1 MHNVPRLVNFKLRA
15 CARAMVRLSHGVTR
29 VLLALVCTTAC
40 ELHAQQSRSEEH
52 TSELQ
57 SRSDLVCRLLLE
69 KKKKITNDSKACK
82 LGLRH
87 FMFHGRETT
96 YRVFAIMSGRTQ
108 SCLTDA
114 LAAVAGEL
122 TLSTGLCDIGG

>member
-69 KKKKITNDSKACK
+69 KKKKITNDSA
-82 LGLRH
+82 
-87 FMFHGRETT
+87 FMHIHMINEYPHPSHTT
-96 YRVFAIMSGRTQ
+96 LIPNNIADQTISAAIVVAKMVKSSRVNTCWCIR
-108 SCLTDA
+108 D
-114 LAAVAGEL
+114 
-122 TLSTGLCDIGG
+122 